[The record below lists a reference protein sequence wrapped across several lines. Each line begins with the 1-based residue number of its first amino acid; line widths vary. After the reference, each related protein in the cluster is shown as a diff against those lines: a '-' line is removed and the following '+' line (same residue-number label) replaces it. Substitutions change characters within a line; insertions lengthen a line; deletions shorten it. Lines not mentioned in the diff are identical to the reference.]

1 MSQAIPASTPSPVS
15 PAVAAPQ
22 AAFSQ
27 DMGSTA
33 YPQWVAQTSTP
44 AVASATTAQA
54 PSPAQLATVPST
66 NSQSSQFPSAS
77 SPSNPWEAALGS
89 LDRIV
94 SRLSPSPSQTA
105 SLAQPQAVAPDIQQ
119 SNLGLQV
126 QQPWAFQPPTAQPTL
141 SNSAY
146 TTQISSPTST
156 APEPQLSQ
164 ASAAVVNHFGLEA
177 PAILNQYSTTL
188 EDALIQ
194 QHQTLEQIATR
205 GMAMEQILTDPD
217 HLADYT
223 NRFFTEVYPTDLRT
237 DEQIAVDEARA
248 AMQQQSYQPNYD
260 QVPAVP
266 AAATGGQPQQDPN
279 MQWEQFGQVM
289 NQAPDQAWRYLNNM
303 SPEALRAKLLF
314 LDQP

>member
-1 MSQAIPASTPSPVS
+1 MSQAIPASIPSPVS

-22 AAFSQ
+22 AAPSP

-54 PSPAQLATVPST
+54 PSPAQLATAPST
-66 NSQSSQFPSAS
+66 SSQSSQFPSAS

-105 SLAQPQAVAPDIQQ
+105 SLAQPQVAAPDIQQ
-119 SNLGLQV
+119 SNLASQV
-126 QQPWAFQPPTAQPTL
+126 QQPWAYQAPTAQPIY
-141 SNSAY
+141 SNNVS
-146 TTQISSPTST
+146 TTPISSPTST
-156 APEPQLSQ
+156 AQEPQLSQ

-217 HLADYT
+217 QLADYT

-237 DEQIAVDEARA
+237 DEQIAADEAQA
-248 AMQQQSYQPNYD
+248 AIQQSYQPNYD

-266 AAATGGQPQQDPN
+266 AAASAGQPAQDPN

-314 LDQP
+314 LDQA